1 MYTEYEDFFIKRLL
15 QLRMQKGVSAREMSL
30 DIGCSNGYI
39 TKIETGRSFPSME
52 NFFYICDYF
61 QITPKQFF
69 DDGNDYPRELENLIQ
84 SLKLLDYKQL

>member
-1 MYTEYEDFFIKRLL
+1 
-15 QLRMQKGVSAREMSL
+15 MSL
-30 DIGCSNGYI
+30 DIACSEGYI
-39 TKIETGRSFPSME
+39 NIIENQKIFPSMR

-84 SLKLLDYKQL
+84 SLKSLYYKQLSIIQDIINQMKKHN